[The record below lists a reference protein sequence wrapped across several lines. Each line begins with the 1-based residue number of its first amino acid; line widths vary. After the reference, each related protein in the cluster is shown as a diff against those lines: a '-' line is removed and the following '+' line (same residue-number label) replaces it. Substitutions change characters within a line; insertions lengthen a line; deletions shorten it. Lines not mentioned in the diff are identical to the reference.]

1 MSLPTCCRQSPHVQ
15 SAIPVLAVAA
25 GLIIAVLS
33 PVLAGCLVAVLTG
46 WLLTIGMKQETSSQT
61 AGSCQTTCA
70 SHAVRYSMKTKK
82 FLQTDDGESS
92 TTAGEET
99 SEGEGSSS
107 GSDEENLG
115 RIPIAGAVLSLP
127 VPSWE
132 LKPSRLRARLS
143 PLLSKVLRH
152 TALSWNL
159 KLGEDGFVCVT
170 ELISLPPF
178 VELRTTVHDVE
189 SVVDWERQDG
199 KKQRF
204 ALRSG
209 THGLEIRANQG
220 HSSNTINSQLL
231 AQPVVPAGLP
241 ALVVHGTYL
250 RHAEKIVS
258 EGLRPMDRCHIHM
271 FIEEKGVGRKDAE
284 ILIFVDVLLAASAGI
299 EFLISENA
307 VVLSTGGAHGS
318 IPSSCFRS
326 IVRVQDGAVLFNA
339 DQGKL
344 CVPPMKQPYVPPQR
358 RWAERAVTKTKSVEE
373 VPGSHGRS
381 TCRKGIAQRRWFQ
394 PYDPYCHTRL
404 S

>member
-1 MSLPTCCRQSPHVQ
+1 V
-15 SAIPVLAVAA
+15 
-25 GLIIAVLS
+25 AVLS
-33 PVLAGCLVAVLTG
+33 G
-46 WLLTIGMKQETSSQT
+46 WLLTIGTKQETSPQT

-70 SHAVRYSMKTKK
+70 PHAVRCATKTQK

-107 GSDEENLG
+107 SSDDDNLG
-115 RIPIAGAVLSLP
+115 CSHDAGAVLSPP
-127 VPSWE
+127 VPAWE

-152 TALSWNL
+152 TASSWNL

-170 ELISLPPF
+170 ELIRLPPF
-178 VELRTTVHDVE
+178 VELKSTVHDVE
-189 SVVDWERQDG
+189 SVVEWERQDG

-209 THGLEIRANQG
+209 PHGLEIRANQG

-271 FIEEKGVGRKDAE
+271 FKEGKGVGRKDAE
-284 ILIFVDVLLAASAGI
+284 ILIFVDVLRAANAGV
-299 EFLISENA
+299 EFLISENG
-307 VVLSTGGAHGS
+307 VVLSTGGAHGN
-318 IPSSCFRS
+318 IPSSCFQR
-326 IVRVQDGAVLFNA
+326 IVQVQDGAVLFNV

-344 CVPPMKQPYVPPQR
+344 CMPPVKQRYVPPQR
-358 RWAERAVTKTKSVEE
+358 SWAEKAVTKSKSVEE

-381 TCRKGIAQRRWFQ
+381 TFRKGIAQRKWFQ
-394 PYDPYCHTRL
+394 PYDPYCQTRL